1 MKQKRI
7 TKEEYAELFC
17 QEKRI
22 RQRRVIYVSEEV
34 HKKLKDIAFLFRFE
48 EYTTTSSL
56 ADAILRHH
64 MESHKDLLN
73 ELDRDQVETF
83 RKMFSRDRDD
93 DESG

>member
-1 MKQKRI
+1 MKEKRI
-7 TKEEYAELFC
+7 KKEEYAELFC

-64 MESHKDLLN
+64 MKSHKDLLN
-73 ELDRDQVETF
+73 ELDQEQGEKF
-83 RKMFSRDRDD
+83 RKMFSRNNDD

>member
-7 TKEEYAELFC
+7 TKEEYVELFC

-22 RQRRVIYVSEEV
+22 RERRVIYVSEEV
-34 HKKLKDIAFLFRFE
+34 HKKLKDMTFLFRFE

-64 MESHKDLLN
+64 IKSHKDLLN
-73 ELDRDQVETF
+73 ELDREQVETF